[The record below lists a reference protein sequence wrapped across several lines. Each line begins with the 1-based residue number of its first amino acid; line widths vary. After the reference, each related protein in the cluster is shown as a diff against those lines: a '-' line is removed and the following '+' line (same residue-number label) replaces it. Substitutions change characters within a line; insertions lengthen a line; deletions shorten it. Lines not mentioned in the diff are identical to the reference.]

1 MKPTVSIIVPVYNAE
16 KLLHRCVDSILQQT
30 YHDFEL
36 FLIDDGS
43 TDGSGAICDAYA
55 SQDARV
61 HVLHQ
66 KNAGVSAARNRAL
79 KKAQGTYLQFLDS
92 DDWIIPDATRLL
104 VRAAEDNACDLV
116 VADFYRVVGD
126 RVSHKGD
133 IGETNVLT
141 RAQYA
146 AHMMDNP
153 ADFYY
158 GVLWNKL
165 YRSDIV
171 RQHHLRMNPQIRW
184 CEDFMFNL
192 EYIRH
197 ASSFYALQVPIYYY
211 VKTKGSLVSQ
221 STHGVSRTI
230 AVKRAAFAC
239 YHQFYKYLLDEQE
252 YEESRLKVYKF
263 LIDAAGDGAVPPAI
277 FPGSQR
283 LGQERENV
291 QADTVAGNGPFM
303 EQLRERKLLQR
314 YLEIAAVK
322 NDLTMQ
328 EGTLLLYLHAA
339 EHAGTRKQMADF
351 TNMSRRAVNLAL
363 QKLENRGLI
372 LIRESAGAKGGK
384 RERILLAAPAQAVV
398 RDLLRAQDDYE
409 EAALR
414 TLTDEELESYAG
426 LRDKIR
432 EAVLQSFES

>member
-1 MKPTVSIIVPVYNAE
+1 MRKA
-16 KLLHRCVDSILQQT
+16 
-30 YHDFEL
+30 
-36 FLIDDGS
+36 
-43 TDGSGAICDAYA
+43 GA
-55 SQDARV
+55 
-61 HVLHQ
+61 
-66 KNAGVSAARNRAL
+66 
-79 KKAQGTYLQFLDS
+79 
-92 DDWIIPDATRLL
+92 
-104 VRAAEDNACDLV
+104 
-116 VADFYRVVGD
+116 
-126 RVSHKGD
+126 
-133 IGETNVLT
+133 
-141 RAQYA
+141 
-146 AHMMDNP
+146 
-153 ADFYY
+153 
-158 GVLWNKL
+158 
-165 YRSDIV
+165 
-171 RQHHLRMNPQIRW
+171 
-184 CEDFMFNL
+184 
-192 EYIRH
+192 
-197 ASSFYALQVPIYYY
+197 
-211 VKTKGSLVSQ
+211 
-221 STHGVSRTI
+221 
-230 AVKRAAFAC
+230 
-239 YHQFYKYLLDEQE
+239 
-252 YEESRLKVYKF
+252 
-263 LIDAAGDGAVPPAI
+263 
-277 FPGSQR
+277 QR

-372 LIRESAGAKGGK
+372 LIRESVGAKGGK